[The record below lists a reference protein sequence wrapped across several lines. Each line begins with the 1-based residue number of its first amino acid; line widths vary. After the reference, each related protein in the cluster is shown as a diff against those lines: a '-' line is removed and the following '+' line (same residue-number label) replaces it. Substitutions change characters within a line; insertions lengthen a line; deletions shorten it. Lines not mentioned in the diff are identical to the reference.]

1 MQNKPNILN
10 VFSELFVLGSVYVIM
25 PNRPVTSRRP

>member
-1 MQNKPNILN
+1 MQNKANTLN
-10 VFSELFVLGSVYVIM
+10 GFSELFVLKNVFVIM